1 MTISVK
7 SELIHEPDP
16 GDGVRAFI
24 VSSRSGVLQSAKAH
38 KQTVAM
44 NVDSIAV
51 EPGDTL
57 DFLVDIGDVLNS
69 DQYFW
74 RCQLAEA
81 SAGSPEAIA
90 KNVESPPGKWNS
102 EADFPRNTVNLLTP
116 LEQLAQVLMC
126 SNEFMFVD

>member
-1 MTISVK
+1 
-7 SELIHEPDP
+7 
-16 GDGVRAFI
+16 
-24 VSSRSGVLQSAKAH
+24 
-38 KQTVAM
+38 M
-44 NVDSIAV
+44 NVESIAV

-74 RCQLAEA
+74 RCQVADISDSETR
-81 SAGSPEAIA
+81 EDCRKRIA
-90 KNVESPPGKWNS
+90 KSPPVKWNS

>member
-1 MTISVK
+1 MTISIK
-7 SELIHEPDP
+7 SELVHEPDP

-44 NVDSIAV
+44 NVESIAV

-74 RCQLAEA
+74 RCQLADA
-81 SAGSPEAIA
+81 SATNPEAVTANA
-90 KNVESPPGKWNS
+90 KSSASKWNS